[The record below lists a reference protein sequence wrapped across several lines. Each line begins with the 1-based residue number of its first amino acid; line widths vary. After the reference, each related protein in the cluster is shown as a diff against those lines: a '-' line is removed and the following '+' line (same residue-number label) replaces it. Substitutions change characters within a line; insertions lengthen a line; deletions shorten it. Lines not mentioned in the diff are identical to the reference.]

1 MEQNIFLAKDFSNRN
16 DLEKYIKA
24 TVGTGSE
31 LNRGADHKI
40 KGTRKQ
46 LKKLKNKESKENA
59 EFLDISEKEQRLNKR
74 DDKIKELYKEGLSLA
89 QIGKKVGLTRQRI
102 SQVVNSNK
110 KEDGKE

>member
-46 LKKLKNKESKENA
+46 LKKLQLDDLKQVFGVKCIITDKPTSKKIE
-59 EFLDISEKEQRLNKR
+59 
-74 DDKIKELYKEGLSLA
+74 DK
-89 QIGKKVGLTRQRI
+89 KK
-102 SQVVNSNK
+102 
-110 KEDGKE
+110 